1 MLEQLRLVINLCSGL
16 ITSCSFESGVM
27 EQGDIWNMQDQDG
40 EPLLY
45 VLEAIKL
52 SLSKSYVSFIY
63 RNQG

>member
-1 MLEQLRLVINLCSGL
+1 
-16 ITSCSFESGVM
+16 M